1 MSRPCE
7 LCGCDVP
14 PRPLYPSRQIVK
26 CPDCGLVFWDDE
38 ADPAEIYDAD
48 YFAGVEYRD
57 YLADRRILEKN
68 FKRRIRLLRRLAPGG
83 RLLEIGSAYGF
94 FLALARRYW
103 DAAGVE
109 IAPGPARYA
118 REALGLDVVA
128 ADLLDLPDR
137 TGQYDVICMW
147 DTLEHLAR
155 PVRYIEKAAR
165 WLAPGGV
172 LAMTTND
179 IDSFVARIRGRKWRQ
194 IHPPT
199 HMFYFSRR
207 TLAAAV
213 AAAGLTLLAVSCV
226 GYYRSYR
233 SMLHRLLA
241 GPSRDLPRKKTRW
254 LYHLLTLAGRLD
266 LPIYLN
272 LRDIVLVT
280 AQKPARP
287 S

>member
-1 MSRPCE
+1 VSRPCE
-7 LCGCDVP
+7 LCGRDSP
-14 PRPLYPSRQIVK
+14 AQPLYPRRRIVK
-26 CPDCGLVFWDDE
+26 CPNCGLVFYDGA
-38 ADPAEIYDAD
+38 ADPAEIYNAE
-48 YFAGVEYRD
+48 YFAGAEYRD
-57 YLADRRILEKN
+57 YLADRSILEKN
-68 FKRRIRLLRRLAPGG
+68 FKRRIRMLRRLAPGG

-103 DAAGVE
+103 HIAGIE

-118 REALGLDVVA
+118 RETLGLDVVA

-199 HMFYFSRR
+199 HMYYFSRR

-213 AAAGLTLLAVSCV
+213 TAAGLTPLAASYV

-241 GPSRDLPRKKTRW
+241 GPGRPGRKTRW
-254 LYHLLTLAGRLD
+254 LYQLLTLAGRLD

-272 LRDIVLVT
+272 LRDIILLT
-280 AQKPARP
+280 AQKPPQP